1 MVLPK
6 FLCNIRK
13 FFWIILDQK
22 LFTTTYTTDENLTL
36 RPSFEKFT
44 RRFSR
49 LRMGTIREWSSLW
62 MMTWIPK
69 LSLNYTRSILMQD
82 KFEVIIF
89 PSQSLINP
97 RYHIYI
103 SVSPFS
109 IPLKPT
115 KNQCSSRS
123 KTVHKNLKKV
133 QIYNKLQVEWWS
145 EWRSKRLYHSV
156 QPLSPIIHKLC
167 CCTIFSFFAHS
178 EQMS

>member
-123 KTVHKNLKKV
+123 TVQTFFKKV
-133 QIYNKLQVEWWS
+133 QIYNKLHLQLNGGVSQE
-145 EWRSKRLYHSV
+145 ENLCHSV
-156 QPLSPIIHKLC
+156 QPLTIHTSFVVAL
-167 CCTIFSFFAHS
+167 FSLILAHS